1 MTLDRADGIRLEV
14 TPLSGGVVRIRAGG
28 LDGFQD
34 SLLNRYAFIESPPLE
49 AEARWKGRTLH
60 LPDGYD
66 LIVAD
71 DLGFTLSK
79 HDRTLMGT
87 CEGSLPATAPT
98 VHRNQGYRLV
108 TTLGKDEK
116 LIGFGDQYRRG
127 FLLNGQKESLWIRN
141 QSDYIPV
148 PFFMSSH
155 GYGMLFNT
163 TRRLFYDFGIDSPD
177 RNAFRVEK
185 DCLDVYLILGDD
197 YEAIID
203 RYTRLTGRPSLP
215 PMFTF
220 GLWMVAHTEIRAHEL
235 LQLALEM
242 RRAEIPC
249 DLLALEPLWME
260 KLYDES
266 LEKNWSEERFPFF
279 PWVDAR
285 DSFIGSLKDMGYH
298 FGLWMLSNYDHTWE
312 EERAVAR
319 RCGGAAA
326 TQPVLHDETG
336 ILTREQIET
345 AEQDDHFGHHPMYL
359 DRVTKPEE
367 PYYEHLKKFVDQ
379 GVDYFKQDG
388 FAQINLHPDRLYGNG
403 RHDDEMH
410 NIHYMI
416 YSRQMVS
423 GFEAHTGRR
432 GFGLMCA
439 GWAGFQR
446 FSGTWTGD
454 TGGGAQPLCGILQL
468 ATVGH
473 AIATCDVDVKDS
485 ASIHM
490 GFLLPWTQVN
500 SWSYYKY
507 PVYKGEASKAMFAD
521 YARLRMRLLP
531 FYYSLARQATLTGRA
546 IARPMHL
553 LHPDREEAY
562 HLLNQFMIGDALLV
576 GAFTKAV
583 SLPTG
588 RWLDFWTGE
597 AVEGDWTSRTFET
610 PPNRGGQ
617 LFMKAGAII
626 PMFPVQQ
633 FVGETPVREVTWR
646 IFPSPGEHAFTLY
659 LDNGTDFAYREGGF
673 AAATLSC
680 WMDGTRI
687 ALAWS
692 VVEGSEPE
700 RIAALGHVIELIGA
714 PPVTAVSREGRPVD
728 FTEDPADGICRIG
741 PVRWGD
747 PLRIVCAALS
757 TARET

>member
-1 MTLDRADGIRLEV
+1 MEV
-14 TPLSGGVVRIRAGG
+14 TPLAGGVVRIRAGG

-34 SLLNRYAFIESPPLE
+34 SLLNRYAFVESPPPE
-49 AEARWKGRTLH
+49 ADARWEGKTLR
-60 LPDGYD
+60 LPDGCE
-66 LIVAD
+66 LIFD
-71 DLGFTLSK
+71 ETLGFSLSK
-79 HDRTLMGT
+79 HGCALMAT

-98 VHRNQGYRLV
+98 VHRNRGYRLV
-108 TTLGKDEK
+108 TTLGRDEK

-148 PFFMSSH
+148 PFFMSSY
-155 GYGMLFNT
+155 GYGVFFNT
-163 TRRLFYDFGIDSPD
+163 TRRLFYDFGVDLPG
-177 RNAFRVEK
+177 RNTFRVEK
-185 DCLDVYLILGDD
+185 DFLDIYLIVGDD
-197 YEAIID
+197 YDTLID

-266 LEKNWSEERFPFF
+266 LDKNWSEERFPFF
-279 PWVDAR
+279 PWVDRR
-285 DSFIGSLKDMGYH
+285 DSFIGSLKEMGYH

-312 EERAVAR
+312 EERAVSR
-319 RCGGAAA
+319 RCGGATPDAE
-326 TQPVLHDETG
+326 PVPDDEDS
-336 ILTREQIET
+336 ILTREQIEIV
-345 AEQDDHFGHHPMYL
+345 EQDDHFGHHPMFL
-359 DRVTKPEE
+359 DRNTKPDE

-416 YSRQMVS
+416 YSRQMID
-423 GFEAHTGRR
+423 GFETHTGRR

-446 FSGTWTGD
+446 FPGTWTGD

-473 AIATCDVDVKDS
+473 AIATCDVDVKDP

-500 SWSYYKY
+500 SWSTYKY
-507 PVYKGEASKAMFAD
+507 PVYKGEAFKAMFTD

-531 FYYSLARQATLTGRA
+531 FYYSLARLATLTGRA
-546 IARPMHL
+546 IVRPMHL

-562 HLLNQFMIGDALLV
+562 HLPNQFMVGDAFLV
-576 GAFTKAV
+576 GAFTKTV
-583 SLPTG
+583 TLPTG

-597 AVEGDWTSRTFET
+597 PVEGDWTPRRFEP

-617 LFMKAGAII
+617 LFLKEGAVV

-633 FVGETPVREVTWR
+633 FVGESVVREVAWR

-659 LDNGTDFAYREGGF
+659 LDNGTDFAHREGGF
-673 AAATLSC
+673 ASATLFC
-680 WMDGTRI
+680 RMDGTRI

-692 VVEGSEPE
+692 AVEGSEPQ
-700 RIAALGHVIELIGA
+700 RIADLEQVYELVGL
-714 PPVTAVSREGRPVD
+714 PPVASVTLGE
-728 FTEDPADGICRIG
+728 EPAAFNQDSTTGICRIG
-741 PVRWGD
+741 PVPFAGTITIMCNTGNHER
-747 PLRIVCAALS
+747 
-757 TARET
+757 